1 VEVVVDTLNGADQP
15 GTFDIEGLLKDLN
28 LALEQAQVEGV
39 NLPLATAAMPR
50 YRAAIQDGL
59 GRYDGASLTRL
70 ASKG

>member
-1 VEVVVDTLNGADQP
+1 
-15 GTFDIEGLLKDLN
+15 LLKDLN